1 MLAAGYNKEY
11 LAIEGLDGFRKAT
24 LQLLLGADH
33 PAIKDN
39 KVAVV
44 QALSGTGSLRLGAAF
59 IARWM
64 KGTTVY
70 ISNPT
75 WGNHRCGARVSTH
88 GVQAWVAAI
97 NACMS

>member
-1 MLAAGYNKEY
+1 LCYSSVSPAVSNTTKNQAEKKMLAAGYNKEY
-11 LAIEGLDGFRKAT
+11 LPIEGLDGFRKAT
-24 LQLLLGADH
+24 VQLLLGADH

-75 WGNHRCGARVSTH
+75 WGNHR
-88 GVQAWVAAI
+88 
-97 NACMS
+97 